1 MGAWTDYPG
10 RVTPPLP
17 IAVLTCAS
25 CGAPLAV
32 TDAPSAECRA
42 CGHAMPLPEAYVA
55 LRRYGHEA
63 RAARREAE
71 RLYSKLVT
79 SAPPEIVAT
88 RFARFG
94 IPALIVLSP
103 TFLYLTQ
110 SLVGWGPRTW
120 IAFGVFVP
128 PIVGILVYV
137 GLVGRA
143 NPLAYLHAVGGRI
156 QPGIPTST
164 GEPTCGACGAPL
176 APEPDSL
183 AATCDYCL
191 ADSWLVDV
199 PEGHVAS
206 TNRARDNLANLMLAG
221 ELHRFELWTLAIVS
235 FVVVGGLVLAIYL
248 I

>member
-1 MGAWTDYPG
+1 MN
-10 RVTPPLP
+10 PPVP

-32 TDAPSAECRA
+32 TDDPVAICRA
-42 CGHAMPLPEAYVA
+42 CGVATTLPEAYVA
-55 LRRYGHEA
+55 LRRYGREA
-63 RAARREAE
+63 RTARREAE
-71 RLYSKLVT
+71 KLYLRLVT

-110 SLVGWGPRTW
+110 DLADWSIRTW

-128 PIVGILVYV
+128 PIVGILVFV

-143 NPLAYLHAVGGRI
+143 NPLGYLHSVGGRI
-156 QPGIPTST
+156 RPGSPTST

-176 APEPDSL
+176 APEPASL

-199 PEGHVAS
+199 PEAHVEG
-206 TNRARDNLANLMLAG
+206 TVRARDNLANLMLAD
-221 ELHRFELWTLAIVS
+221 ELHRFELVTLAIVS
-235 FVVVGGLVLAIYL
+235 FVVVGAFVLAIYL